1 MQIKNLVLVFML
13 SLLLVSCGLFRHSN
27 KKKSSTDTKTTSKSN
42 IDLVIKTA
50 RSYSGTPYKFGG
62 TDKSGIDCS
71 ALVQISFG
79 KANIKLPR
87 RSIEQSNVGKEV
99 SLEKSRKG
107 DLIFFRFDKGAKNN
121 IDHVGI
127 ITDSSDKEAVKFIH
141 ASTKLGVT
149 EDDMSKQYNNKC
161 FVKCMRVCD

>member
-1 MQIKNLVLVFML
+1 MQYKNLVFVLCCSILFA
-13 SLLLVSCGLFRHSN
+13 SCGLFRHSN
-27 KKKSSTDTKTTSKSN
+27 KTKSSSETKTTSKSY
-42 IDLVIKTA
+42 IDLAIKTA
-50 RSYSGTPYKFGG
+50 RSYTGTPYKLGG
-62 TDKSGIDCS
+62 TNKSGIDCS

-107 DLIFFRFDKGAKNN
+107 DLIFFRFDKGSKNN

-127 ITDSSDKEAVKFIH
+127 ITDSSDKDAVKFIH

-149 EDDMSKQYNNKC
+149 EDDVSKPYNKKS